1 MARFAL
7 RNAGGFRFLTLQGY
21 FIVRQRQMPDGDT
34 LSFAAAKAFR
44 PRLVKTNIEVLS
56 ADAVLRN
63 IRLQS
68 IDAPE
73 KSQPWGA
80 RSRDNLLAWFGFD
93 PAELG
98 LSDEDFSANGE
109 PKKIAGWIATHGM
122 DGRQRPL
129 GYLFR
134 KNPGFSHGNEIP
146 AAEIAPVLKRSANY
160 HQVTR
165 GAAYPAFYENTD
177 EEHAVT
183 FQKAAQKLRASG
195 KGLWAEDRTTTGF
208 VPTKTA
214 LGHGGALIYPKF
226 YRRVE
231 DWKTE
236 KPSAAA
242 FLTWLKAQSDGKK
255 LVLGAERDAIPLW
268 KLFQKVI
275 RTKVAVPYDVSKL
288 WFSE

>member
-7 RNAGGFRFLTLQGY
+7 RNAGGVRFLTLQGY

-34 LSFAAAKAFR
+34 LSFAAARKFR
-44 PRLVKTNIEVLS
+44 ARLVKTNIEVFS
-56 ADAVLRN
+56 ANAVLRN

-80 RSRDNLLAWFGFD
+80 RSRDSLLIWFGFD
-93 PAELG
+93 PAALG
-98 LSDEDFSANGE
+98 LGDDDFSANGE
-109 PKKIAGWIATHGM
+109 PQKIAGCLATHGM
-122 DGRQRPL
+122 DSRGRPL

-134 KNPGFSHGNEIP
+134 KNPGFSHGAEVP
-146 AAEIAPVLKRSANY
+146 AGEIAPVLKQSGNY
-160 HQVTR
+160 HQVAR
-165 GAAYPAFYENTD
+165 GAAFPAFYENTD

-183 FQKAAQKLRASG
+183 FQKAAQKARAAG
-195 KGLWAEDRTTTGF
+195 TGVWTEDRTTSGF
-208 VPTKTA
+208 VPTKAT

-231 DWKTE
+231 DWKDN
-236 KPSAAA
+236 KPSASA

-268 KLFQKVI
+268 RLFEKI
-275 RTKVAVPYDVSKL
+275 SRTKVAVPYDVSKL